1 MGKTL
6 HWVKGAFSR
15 EVNILDG
22 DQPVGKMWQESI
34 FSYDLHAKLNDSFLL
49 FDVRGFLKRSVNIH
63 DLNNDNKIVGV
74 VHFSF
79 GKKAELILTTGEQ
92 YLWRR
97 RNFFMKE
104 WDLLQSGETSNP
116 EVFHYEQLRS
126 FFKETGEISGTF
138 SEKHA
143 DILILTGLFIGNYF
157 RRRRRRAAAA
167 A

>member
-6 HWVKGAFSR
+6 HWVKEAFSR

-22 DQPVGKMWQESI
+22 DQPIGKMWQDSI
-34 FSYDLHAKLNDSFLL
+34 FSHDVHAKLNQSFLL

-63 DLNNDNKIVGV
+63 DLHNENKIAGV

-79 GKKAELILTTGEQ
+79 GRKAELVLATGEK

-104 WDLLQSGETSNP
+104 WDLLQTEQNGNP
-116 EVFHYEQLRS
+116 EIFHYEQLRS
-126 FFKETGEISGTF
+126 FFKETGDITGVF
-138 SEKHA
+138 SDTHA
-143 DILILTGLFIGNYF
+143 DILVLTGLFIGNYF